1 MNNKEA
7 VVRSF
12 HTIIEMLDDR
22 KMDLGGLSK
31 DSSQELLDV
40 FVTNNKT
47 LFEIVVNNVKIVYCL
62 SSKVKWS
69 ELKKFFEDDEGTPIA
84 LYICI
89 FKEKLSQN
97 NTKMLASMKLNMQ
110 VFDIKQLQ
118 FNISRHVLVPKH
130 ELINDE
136 AEVKSIIEKL
146 SLKSKFQ
153 LPIIL
158 RTDAMAKYLGLKNG
172 DIIKITRTSPT
183 AGEYISYRCCV

>member
-12 HTIIEMLDDR
+12 HTLIEMLDDR
-22 KMDLGGLSK
+22 KINLGGLSK

-47 LFEIVVNNVKIVYCL
+47 LFEIVVNNIKIVYCL

-69 ELKKFFEDDEGTPIA
+69 ELKKFFEDEEPMS

-89 FKEKLSQN
+89 FKEKMSQN
-97 NTKMLASMKLNMQ
+97 NTKMLTSLKLNLQ

-118 FNISRHVLVPKH
+118 FNISHHVLVPKH
-130 ELINDE
+130 ELVNDE
-136 AEVKSIIEKL
+136 AEVKDIVERFSI
-146 SLKSKFQ
+146 KSKFQ

-158 RTDAMAKYLGLKNG
+158 KTDAMAKYLGLKNG
-172 DIIKITRTSPT
+172 DIVRITRTSPT